1 MKRIKSA
8 LICGL
13 VLAFASI
20 TTMVMA
26 DMSSHAAKA
35 TVRSV
40 HGMAQYSVDNGP
52 MMDLHPNTELPEG
65 ATVKTG
71 PNASVDIQVNGRTSV
86 VRVTADTTMTL
97 KTMEDLGAGDSETM
111 LNLSSGELLGTV
123 KKISKGSRYEIQ
135 TPRGVA
141 GIRGT
146 DWAVQVT
153 QLANGLY
160 TVTFTS
166 ITGEVICVA
175 NVDINGNP
183 TPVTKILVNGQSW
196 TPPQNAQTPE
206 AAMIDGFI
214 QLTPDVLAS
223 LEGNLPTFG
232 GPPMPGGT
240 VVQGAPGTP
249 LVFVPPLVTPSTIGG
264 SSASTPPPQDGV
276 VASAAH

>member
-1 MKRIKSA
+1 
-8 LICGL
+8 
-13 VLAFASI
+13 
-20 TTMVMA
+20 MVMA

-97 KTMEDLGAGDSETM
+97 KTMTDLGAGDSETM

-146 DWAVQVT
+146 DWAVQVS

-206 AAMIDGFI
+206 AALIDGFI
-214 QLTPDVLAS
+214 QLTPDVLTG
-223 LEGNLPTFG
+223 LEGDLPTFG